1 MKKRIVCLILTVVML
16 ALTLVGCGYSY
27 LDDDLNKYASF
38 DKAAFDQQIKN
49 IVVKLGDGADEEDA
63 AKRDADV
70 WDAIYSSLASNPSDS
85 TRKTAGKP
93 ASHDLFYYS
102 YYYTFEKDNVT
113 YQAKPE
119 YMVLAK
125 GKLQLGQNNY
135 TDVLMKAIVA
145 ALGTDFEITADNLYS
160 QDVSED
166 KVIEGSYATLTY
178 TYTYV
183 TKDENDQDKTVT
195 ATVTVK
201 ENIKANNLLHKAL
214 LDGNAEAEKAFAGEV
229 QIPENSA
236 FVLEGKEVN
245 AAITIKDI
253 KVGAVRSAVTEGKL
267 ASVTYSY
274 SYTKTGE
281 TTATNGTIA
290 NSYQVI
296 SVDNLLHKAL
306 IGYEIGKEY
315 STTVTEKND
324 AGEDV
329 EKTVKEIKIPAN
341 SGFVINGKEISEEI
355 TLSAIKVDYYVAGK
369 TISDTAI
376 TPAND
381 TATVTVEDVAGNKVA
396 DVSTQSLK
404 YYVYPCGYTT
414 VDEYNAFN
422 IIDLVVGKSATSSNK
437 TTIVTTLTNMVI
449 YGLGIQFDVDVE
461 DEEAYNAAVDT
472 QKAKIA
478 ELFAVKGL
486 SATESATV
494 LDSLADKI
502 AEAIIDHNAKSTAK
516 TNANSA
522 VTTARD
528 EVAKAEASLGEASTD
543 AEKQTAQAALDSAN
557 KTLTEKEEALAKA
570 EADLELALLY
580 KNALIASLLTKDYQ
594 AVTTAKAEYVK
605 ASADLDEKEAALKAA
620 ADDKKAEAEAAVTAA
635 KTALE
640 AKRDAF
646 KALATPTSETATSMK
661 TKLANGYHDFKYAES
676 LATYRT
682 EKQAAII
689 AEVYRLINAIE
700 IKEDGGYPKKA
711 VDEAYDY
718 LMNKYKYTFYNENYM
733 TTNEKGEATEFKDE
747 EGNTVTNYTWFE
759 GSFKN
764 FLIAAMGIDTA
775 TTADPYQAAKDKVRA
790 EAQADVAPVLKMY
803 VVAKAYGLEFTDKE
817 FKQYK
822 KDNKD
827 LYKEQEYTY
836 GEDNV
841 RTALQFNKL
850 MDYFLASEE
859 IKPDANYP
867 LFKLDKYTNIQV
879 VVTKK

>member
-63 AKRDADV
+63 AKRDADI
-70 WDAIYSSLASNPSDS
+70 WDTIYSSLGSNPSDS

-135 TDVLMKAIVA
+135 TDVLAKAIVA
-145 ALGTDFEITADNLYS
+145 QLGADYEITADNVYS

-201 ENIKANNLLHKAL
+201 ENIKADNLLHKAL

-253 KVGAVRSAVTEGKL
+253 KVGAVRSAITAGKL
-267 ASVTYSY
+267 ASVTYSF

-281 TTATNGTIA
+281 TTATTGTIA
-290 NSYQVI
+290 NSYEII

-324 AGEDV
+324 ANEDV

-341 SGFVINGKEISEEI
+341 SGFVINGKEINEEI
-355 TLSAIKVDYYVAGK
+355 TLSAIKVDYYVAGQ
-369 TISDTAI
+369 TISATAI

-396 DVSTQSLK
+396 DVSTTTLK
-404 YYVYPCGYTT
+404 YYVYPC
-414 VDEYNAFN
+414 
-422 IIDLVVGKSATSSNK
+422 
-437 TTIVTTLTNMVI
+437 
-449 YGLGIQFDVDVE
+449 
-461 DEEAYNAAVDT
+461 
-472 QKAKIA
+472 
-478 ELFAVKGL
+478 
-486 SATESATV
+486 
-494 LDSLADKI
+494 
-502 AEAIIDHNAKSTAK
+502 
-516 TNANSA
+516 
-522 VTTARD
+522 
-528 EVAKAEASLGEASTD
+528 
-543 AEKQTAQAALDSAN
+543 
-557 KTLTEKEEALAKA
+557 
-570 EADLELALLY
+570 
-580 KNALIASLLTKDYQ
+580 
-594 AVTTAKAEYVK
+594 
-605 ASADLDEKEAALKAA
+605 
-620 ADDKKAEAEAAVTAA
+620 
-635 KTALE
+635 
-640 AKRDAF
+640 
-646 KALATPTSETATSMK
+646 
-661 TKLANGYHDFKYAES
+661 
-676 LATYRT
+676 
-682 EKQAAII
+682 
-689 AEVYRLINAIE
+689 
-700 IKEDGGYPKKA
+700 
-711 VDEAYDY
+711 
-718 LMNKYKYTFYNENYM
+718 
-733 TTNEKGEATEFKDE
+733 
-747 EGNTVTNYTWFE
+747 
-759 GSFKN
+759 
-764 FLIAAMGIDTA
+764 
-775 TTADPYQAAKDKVRA
+775 
-790 EAQADVAPVLKMY
+790 
-803 VVAKAYGLEFTDKE
+803 
-817 FKQYK
+817 
-822 KDNKD
+822 
-827 LYKEQEYTY
+827 
-836 GEDNV
+836 
-841 RTALQFNKL
+841 
-850 MDYFLASEE
+850 
-859 IKPDANYP
+859 
-867 LFKLDKYTNIQV
+867 
-879 VVTKK
+879 